1 MAQWIVFIVE
11 KANNMDV
18 VMIAGGLVIFDQVKW
33 VEDILTHGFK
43 WTFYFFP

>member
-18 VMIAGGLVIFDQVKW
+18 VTIAGDLVIFDQAKW
-33 VEDILTHGFK
+33 VEDILTHGFRG
-43 WTFYFFP
+43 TFYLFP